1 MLGYGDFLAVVV
13 GGGQCGDRRRWW
25 CGGLLSGDFI
35 KFEDFLLTVVI
46 FDFRRLETVAGDG
59 GCR

>member
-1 MLGYGDFLAVVV
+1 MVV

-35 KFEDFLLTVVI
+35 KFSDFLLTVVI
-46 FDFRRLETVAGDG
+46 FDFRQPEMAVAGD
-59 GCR
+59 RR